1 MLKLIF
7 LLLARAGMAVTHAD
21 LAPNRRSTH
30 LGAFLMV
37 LSILLGLFCFI
48 LSLIAEATR
57 SQVTLRGKDEC
68 TYSGSEQLLLM
79 YFIGILIPNLSKRLF
94 GKLASSLFL
103 HGFHLLLGRYCY

>member
-1 MLKLIF
+1 
-7 LLLARAGMAVTHAD
+7 MAVTHAD

-57 SQVTLRGKDEC
+57 SQVRLIFSKSLISIWYWEM
-68 TYSGSEQLLLM
+68 SNVSEVC
-79 YFIGILIPNLSKRLF
+79 R
-94 GKLASSLFL
+94 
-103 HGFHLLLGRYCY
+103 